1 MLNGPV
7 GIYKFTDTVAQ
18 QGLIPLLNL
27 AAMLSINIGIMNL
40 IPVPALDGG
49 RILFVLYE
57 AIFRR
62 PVNKRVEM
70 IIVGAGVIFMFFV
83 MIMVTWNDISRYFLK

>member
-1 MLNGPV
+1 MNV